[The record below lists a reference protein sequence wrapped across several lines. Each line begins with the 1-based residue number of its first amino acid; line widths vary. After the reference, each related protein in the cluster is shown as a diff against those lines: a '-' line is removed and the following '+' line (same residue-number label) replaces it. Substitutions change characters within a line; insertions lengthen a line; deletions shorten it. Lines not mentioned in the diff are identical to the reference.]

1 MHSKFDYDKETSLD
15 HETQIHGPTT
25 PELKEREDIVLAEEP
40 AHEAEIEL
48 EEEAESEEEETGGSS
63 DPVLLYL
70 REMGRFSLI
79 SHEREIELA
88 KQIEEGKARV
98 LEAVFSAPISVHH
111 VLKLGERVE
120 SGEWAVEDLFS
131 RGEEGDERIAA
142 ADYRKRFLKQIAAI
156 FRLSRAYDRIVSE
169 LGRRRVAARRRDKL
183 GNTLFKVKKEITE
196 TLKSLNLPESRVQE
210 IATELKKLYARLAA
224 LEQGLQASR
233 EKRKRQ
239 TILSEI
245 REIERAAKLP
255 AEEIKRLVG
264 LIFHGETLASSA
276 KKEFIEANLRLVVS
290 MAKKYVNRGLQ
301 FSDLIQEGNLGL
313 MRAVDKFDYR
323 RGYRFSTYGS
333 WWIRQSITRGIIDSG
348 HTIRVPVHRIE
359 TRNKMIRAHRY
370 LLQKLGRDPRPEE
383 IAAEMGLPVNDVLGL
398 VRMGVEPA
406 SLEMPVGEDGESCLR
421 DFVEDRSVS
430 KPLEEAIGE
439 NLRREVRKA
448 LATLPPRQETVLRF
462 RFGIGESRDYTLE
475 ELGERFSLTRE
486 RIRQL
491 EQKAVRALRFRTR
504 RVKPLTTETERE
516 PHGDPRPEFQISM
529 N

>member
-1 MHSKFDYDKETSLD
+1 MQLD
-15 HETQIHGPTT
+15 EPATR
-25 PELKEREDIVLAEEP
+25 ELEEGEEILLTEEP
-40 AHEAEIEL
+40 IHEAEIEL
-48 EEEAESEEEETGGSS
+48 EEEVEPEEDEPAGSS

-79 SHEREIELA
+79 SHQREVELA

-98 LEAVFSAPISVHH
+98 LEAVFSAPISLHYVF
-111 VLKLGERVE
+111 KLGERVE
-120 SGEWAVEDLFS
+120 SGEWTLRDLFS
-131 RGEEGDERIAA
+131 RGEEGEGETET
-142 ADYRKRFLKQIAAI
+142 ADYRKRFLKKIATI
-156 FRLSRAYDRIVSE
+156 RRLGRAYDRIVPE

-183 GNTLFKVKKEITE
+183 GKTLSKVKKEIIAA
-196 TLKSLNLPESRVQE
+196 LKGLDLPESCVQE
-210 IATELKKLYARLAA
+210 IATEFKRLHARLAA
-224 LEQGLQASR
+224 LEQRLPASLNKGER
-233 EKRKRQ
+233 RK
-239 TILSEI
+239 IFWEI

-255 AEEIKRLVG
+255 AEEMNRLAG
-264 LIFHGETLASSA
+264 LILHGEALAGSA

-290 MAKKYVNRGLQ
+290 MAKKYGNRGLQ

-323 RGYRFSTYGS
+323 RGYRFSTYAS

-348 HTIRVPVHRIE
+348 HTIRIPVHRIE
-359 TRNKMIRAHRY
+359 ARNKLIRAHRY

-383 IAAEMGLPVNDVLGL
+383 VAAEMGLSLEDLLGL
-398 VRMGVEPA
+398 ATLGGEPV
-406 SLEMPVGEDGESCLR
+406 SLDATVGEEGESR
-421 DFVEDRSVS
+421 VGDFVEDRSVS
-430 KPLEEAIGE
+430 KPLEEAIGK
-439 NLRREVRKA
+439 NLRREVGKA
-448 LATLPPRQETVLRF
+448 LATLPPRQETVIRF

-504 RVKPLTTETERE
+504 RAKPLAKETQRE
-516 PHGDPRPEFQISM
+516 PHGDPQPEFQISV